1 MSILNKLCADTVS
14 KDEPTTYFIKAD
26 GQVADVVHGAC
37 SVEQMKERAT
47 AMFDSVIIAE
57 NILIALVTRIYMSMI
72 LHMTRL
78 YVYGNSCD

>member
-1 MSILNKLCADTVS
+1 MS